1 MVLAKQSSTRGI
13 FGYASCQHGT
23 REHTAQASHR
33 SQQQGQPLCA
43 EERRHCL
50 EFPPNFPEKQSRKR
64 NGQSDQKI
72 SGLANLFK
80 HPAHPWSD
88 SSHPST
94 QLRQANP
101 KRIPHQSAAWI
112 PARMIPTPSQSHPQG
127 GGNTAHSLRPG
138 LHATALNT
146 VKQPIAHA
154 KASRSP
160 AETSKRR
167 SDPGEKHEKPAGER
181 KPL

>member
-1 MVLAKQSSTRGI
+1 MVLTKQSRTREISGHV
-13 FGYASCQHGT
+13 SCQHGT

-33 SQQQGQPLCA
+33 SQQQGQSLCA
-43 EERRHCL
+43 EERRHCQL
-50 EFPPNFPEKQSRKR
+50 PPNSPEKQSRKR
-64 NGQSDQKI
+64 NGQNDQKI
-72 SGLANLFK
+72 SGLTNLFK
-80 HPAHPWSD
+80 HPAPPWSD

-94 QLRQANP
+94 QLRQADP
-101 KRIPHQSAAWI
+101 KRIPHESTAWI
-112 PARMIPTPSQSHPQG
+112 PAWMVPTPSQSHPQG
-127 GGNTAHSLRPG
+127 GANTAHSLKPG

-146 VKQPIAHA
+146 GKHPIAHA